1 MNKATIIILIVIAAA
16 FLSSF
21 IRKVFLDRLS
31 RQLYDAAYIKK
42 DKELFEILINSP
54 QAQLTMSDVSRKI
67 MSLNCYVNID
77 DEKEVLK
84 TAKYLIG
91 KKLNMKEAQTVYPLT
106 IGYLCE
112 KGNAEVLDILND
124 LKKKY
129 ANTKEINMMLLMY
142 DCELT
147 YDIYIK
153 KDTGRIKDLEE
164 LIKTDLN
171 PQNLAVYQY
180 RLAKLYYYDNNK
192 EKAIQLL
199 NTAKNN
205 TNDKGA
211 VNKIDKILKGNW
223 SLL

>member
-1 MNKATIIILIVIAAA
+1 MNKLTIIILIIIAAA

-42 DKELFEILINSP
+42 DRELFEILIDSP

-67 MSLNCYVNID
+67 MALNCYISLN
-77 DEKEVLK
+77 DEKKVLE
-84 TAKYLIG
+84 TAKYLIN
-91 KKLNMKEAQTVYPLT
+91 KKLNMKEVQTVYPLA

-112 KGNAEVLDILND
+112 KGNAGVSDILND
-124 LKKKY
+124 LKKKHG
-129 ANTKEINMMLLMY
+129 NTKELNMMLLMY

-147 YDIYIK
+147 YDVYIK

-164 LIKTDLN
+164 LIKTNLD
-171 PQNLAVYQY
+171 PKNLAVYQY
-180 RLAKLYYYDNNK
+180 RLAKLYYYNK
-192 EKAIQLL
+192 NKDKAIELL
-199 NTAKNN
+199 NMAKNN

-211 VNKIDKILKGNW
+211 VKKIDRILKGDWN
-223 SLL
+223 LL

>member
-1 MNKATIIILIVIAAA
+1 MNKATIIILIIIAAA

-21 IRKVFLDRLS
+21 IRKAFLDRLS

-42 DKELFEILINSP
+42 DKELFEILIGSP

-67 MSLNCYVNID
+67 MSLNFYVNID
-77 DEKEVLK
+77 DENKVLE
-84 TAKYLIG
+84 TSKYLIG

-112 KGNAEVLDILND
+112 KGNSKVVNILND

-199 NTAKNN
+199 NAAKNN

>member
-1 MNKATIIILIVIAAA
+1 MNKATIIILIIIAAA

-21 IRKVFLDRLS
+21 IRKAFLDRLS

-42 DKELFEILINSP
+42 DKELFEILIGSP

-67 MSLNCYVNID
+67 MSLNFYVNID
-77 DEKEVLK
+77 DENKVLE
-84 TAKYLIG
+84 TSKYLIG
-91 KKLNMKEAQTVYPLT
+91 KKLNMKEAQTVYPLA

-112 KGNAEVLDILND
+112 KGNSKVVNILND